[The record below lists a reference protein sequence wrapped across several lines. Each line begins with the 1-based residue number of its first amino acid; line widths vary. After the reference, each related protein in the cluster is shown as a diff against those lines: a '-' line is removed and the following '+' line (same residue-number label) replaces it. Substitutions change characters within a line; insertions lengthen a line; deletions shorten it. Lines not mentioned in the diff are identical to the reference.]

1 MITPKPIDD
10 CSLGHA
16 GPALAVD
23 EARARLLSLIAPVDG
38 IERVPLRAA
47 LGRTLARD
55 VVSPI
60 DVPGHDNSAMD
71 GYALR
76 AADLGGAPLRMVG
89 TAWAGHPLDARVEEG
104 GCARIF
110 TGAPMPAGADTVV
123 MQEHVALDG
132 EGRVVIERA
141 PRPGDN
147 VRRAG
152 EDIPRGAVALAA
164 GSLVRSAELGLLG
177 SLGLAE
183 VVVRRRP
190 RVAFAATGDE
200 LVPVGQAL
208 GPGQI
213 HDSNSHTLY
222 AMLVR
227 LGVEPVDLG
236 ILRDD
241 PAVIE
246 AALARAAAE
255 ADLLITSGGVSVGD
269 ADHVTDVLRRM
280 GEVHFWKI
288 AMRPGRPLAFGRIG
302 GAWFFGL
309 PGNPVSVM
317 ATFHQIVQ
325 PALLRLMGREPAMPL
340 TVRARLLGDVKKKP
354 GRLEFV
360 RGVLSQAEDGG
371 LAVASTGAQG
381 SGMLNSMSRANCFI
395 LLPQDSGPASAG
407 EQVEVQPFAGWVW

>member
-76 AADLGGAPLRMVG
+76 AADLGGAPLRVVG

-183 VVVRRRP
+183 VEVHRRP

-241 PAVIE
+241 AAVIE

>member
-1 MITPKPIDD
+1 MSTPKPIDD

-23 EARARLLSLIAPVDG
+23 EARARLLSLIAPVEG
-38 IERVPLRAA
+38 VERVPLRAA
-47 LGRTLARD
+47 LGRALARD
-55 VVSPI
+55 VASPI

-76 AADLGGAPLRMVG
+76 AADLGGAPLRVVG

-110 TGAPMPAGADTVV
+110 TGAPMPVGADTVV

-152 EDIPRGAVALAA
+152 EDVARGAVALVA

-183 VVVRRRP
+183 VEVRRRP

-325 PALLRLMGREPAMPL
+325 PALLRLMGRDPAMPL

-360 RGVLSQAEDGG
+360 RGVLSQAQDGG
-371 LAVASTGAQG
+371 LVVASTGAQG

-395 LLPQDSGPASAG
+395 LLPQDSGPAVAG
-407 EQVEVQPFAGWVW
+407 EMVEVQPFAGWVW